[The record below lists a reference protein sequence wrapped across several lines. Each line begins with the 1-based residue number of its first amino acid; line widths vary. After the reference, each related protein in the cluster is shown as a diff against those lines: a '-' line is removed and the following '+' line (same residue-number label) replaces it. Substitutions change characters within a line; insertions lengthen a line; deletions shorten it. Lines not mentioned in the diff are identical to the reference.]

1 MSDTKKTPD
10 LVLLISLGL
19 GVILFS
25 LNEADTDFFGHLTY
39 GGEILESGSM
49 PTVNK
54 YSYTYPDYPWVNH
67 KWLTSAIFASLNSV
81 FGSGGILIL
90 KITIFL
96 MIIGVLNSTIKKIYP
111 GIHPLARFLTLV
123 ISSGF
128 LQAASHP
135 RAHIFTY
142 LFTSILLWILYSDYN
157 VKKMI
162 FLLSAIFIPWV
173 NLHGGVIAGYG
184 IFYLWVITKLFQ
196 KDGDQPLT
204 KPHLIVISLCLPIFL
219 LINPYGLDLP
229 AQLWTELATD
239 KSMIAEWQ
247 PLPLFTWNYLIFKIL
262 FAVVIP
268 LSFLWRK
275 EIKPFPTLLAMITF
289 LMSIRYFRHIP
300 FFGISSALILPILFD
315 NYLSR
320 YAKSLNNV
328 TGKFLNSFALF
339 SRLKRIM
346 IIAPCLLIVFLP
358 HVIGYPSSMTI
369 YPPPDFYPIEH
380 VRWLKGN
387 NIKGNLLNS
396 FNWGKYLTYELYP
409 DIKIC
414 IDGRLDTA
422 YPEKFLTEYFDFYF
436 GENTS
441 SDFLRKYDHELI
453 MLEPE
458 SPQVEKLLSNK
469 NWNVALRTDEAIL
482 FVKAQG
488 KNE

>member
-1 MSDTKKTPD
+1 M
-10 LVLLISLGL
+10 ISLGL
-19 GVILFS
+19 GIILFS

-39 GGEILESGSM
+39 GGEILQNGSV

-67 KWLTSAIFASLNSV
+67 KWLTSAIFASLNSL
-81 FGSGGILIL
+81 FGSGGILVL
-90 KITIFL
+90 KISIFL
-96 MIIGVLNSTIKKIYP
+96 IIIGVLNSTIKKIYP

-142 LFTSILLWILYSDYN
+142 LFTSILLWILYSDYS

-196 KDGDQPLT
+196 KDGEQPVSRRY
-204 KPHLIVISLCLPIFL
+204 LIAISFCLPVFL

-229 AQLWTELATD
+229 AQLWTEMATD

-247 PLPLFTWNYLIFKIL
+247 PLPLFTWDYLIFKIL
-262 FAVVIP
+262 FAIVIP
-268 LSFLWRK
+268 LTFMWRK
-275 EIKPFPTLLAMITF
+275 EIKMFPALLATITF
-289 LMSIRYFRHIP
+289 LMSIRFFRHIP
-300 FFGISSALILPILFD
+300 FFGISSALILPILID
-315 NYLSR
+315 TYLNR
-320 YAKSLNNV
+320 YAKGLNNA
-328 TGKFLNSFALF
+328 TGRLLNSFALLPRF
-339 SRLKRIM
+339 KRIM
-346 IIAPCLLIVFLP
+346 IIVSFLLLVTLP
-358 HVIGYPSSMTI
+358 HIIGYPSSMTI
-369 YPPPDFYPIEH
+369 YPRPDFYPIEY
-380 VRWLKGN
+380 VRWMKDN
-387 NIKGNLLNS
+387 KIKGNLLNS

-422 YPEKFLTEYFDFYF
+422 YPEEFLTEYFDFYF
-436 GENTS
+436 GKDNS
-441 SDFLRKYDHELI
+441 SAFLRKYDHELI

-458 SPQVEKLLSNK
+458 NPQVEMLLSNE
-469 NWNVALRTDEAIL
+469 NWNAVLRTDEAIL
-482 FVKAQG
+482 FVKAQSAS
-488 KNE
+488 E